1 MGRLHPDLK
10 PLYFDIQRERALLN
24 ALKRHSNRMIGKEVS
39 YRYKTPDAETD
50 TERIL
55 HEWGTLPETSSD
67 AQYMIELQQEHLN
80 GLQAELAQKK
90 HEIESRLPLTPCGL
104 VVAIVKAKRKQ
115 ARQNKRRRRPRRKRT
130 RQR

>member
-24 ALKRHSNRMIGKEVS
+24 ALKRHANRMIGKEVS

-55 HEWGTLPETSSD
+55 HEWGTLPETSAD
-67 AQYMIELQQEHLN
+67 AQHMIKLQQEHLN

-90 HEIESRLPLTPCGL
+90 HEIESRLPLTP
-104 VVAIVKAKRKQ
+104 AAWSS
-115 ARQNKRRRRPRRKRT
+115 P
-130 RQR
+130 